1 MADKSKFDIGE
12 KVSVLVDKQEYF
24 SKILRIGTEGEII
37 MYIPSNNGVNLR
49 LVDDKEYILVFYL
62 KEGLYKATVVLSDVY
77 TEEGIDV
84 VELELVS
91 ELERYQRREYYRIDY
106 YCDIE
111 YRILEI
117 IDDNGEMIRHSGDWN
132 KAKLSNI
139 SGGGMKFTSKDG
151 ITTAKR
157 VFLKFALGEGLNR
170 NLYNCLANVVLIS
183 KKDNGTPLYEYRVS
197 FSDIEE
203 SARENIIKF
212 VFEEERRNRRKK

>member
-1 MADKSKFDIGE
+1 MAENSKYDIGE
-12 KVSVLVDKQEYF
+12 KVAILLDKQEYT
-24 SKILRIGTEGEII
+24 SKILRIGPEGELI
-37 MYIPSNNGVNLR
+37 MYIPSSNGINLR
-49 LVDDKEYILVFYL
+49 LVDDKEYVIIFYL
-62 KEGLYKATVVLSDVY
+62 KEGLYKAKVVLSDVY

-91 ELERYQRREYYRIDY
+91 ELEKYQRREYYRIDY

-117 IDDNGEMIRHSGDWN
+117 MDANGEMVRHQGEWT

-139 SGGGMKFTSKDG
+139 SGGGMKFTSKEG

-170 NLYNCLANVVLIS
+170 NLYNCLANVVLINKRDTGS
-183 KKDNGTPLYEYRVS
+183 PLFEYRVS

-203 SARENIIKF
+203 SARENIVKF
-212 VFEEERRNRRKK
+212 VFEEERKNRRKK